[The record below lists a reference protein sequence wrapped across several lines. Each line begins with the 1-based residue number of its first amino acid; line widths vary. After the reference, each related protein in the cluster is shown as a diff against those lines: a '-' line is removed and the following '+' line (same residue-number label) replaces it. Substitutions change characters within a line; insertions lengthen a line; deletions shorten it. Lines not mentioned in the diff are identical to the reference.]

1 MLRDSESLVDQYH
14 SLGIRLENQSQIYK
28 SLEKAVET
36 FHIEEENTRTWVR
49 NVKHGLE
56 TPDKDED
63 IPTEEK
69 FPKIQVYKRS
79 CSISEVRHLLK
90 SRVEH
95 VDKFV
100 LCYQVVLD
108 LHGEGDSRMAALKM
122 DGESLCAREELE
134 ESVRQ
139 EIIRTLRN
147 LDDEWRRVLDSARQ
161 LKAQAELQRTL
172 FKELEALQDDVTN
185 TRSWVDEQMRKL
197 DFLDKDTSVQE
208 RHKQLQVGSKSEI
221 IG

>member
-1 MLRDSESLVDQYH
+1 M
-14 SLGIRLENQSQIYK
+14 
-28 SLEKAVET
+28 
-36 FHIEEENTRTWVR
+36 
-49 NVKHGLE
+49 
-56 TPDKDED
+56 
-63 IPTEEK
+63 
-69 FPKIQVYKRS
+69 
-79 CSISEVRHLLK
+79 K

-108 LHGEGDSRMAALKM
+108 LHGEGDSKMAALKM

-147 LDDEWRRVLDSARQ
+147 LDDEWRRVLDSAQQ

-172 FKELEALQDDVTN
+172 LKELEALQDDVTN